1 MVRRIL
7 ENEQRPDE
15 LPEASLSDL
24 LAAIKALRPGETL
37 SIQAVEH
44 LNTLAERLNKEAGA

>member
-1 MVRRIL
+1 MVRIV

-15 LPEASLSDL
+15 LPKASLSDL
-24 LAAIKALRPGETL
+24 LATIRALRPGETL

-44 LNTLAERLNKEAGA
+44 LNTLAERLNKEVGV